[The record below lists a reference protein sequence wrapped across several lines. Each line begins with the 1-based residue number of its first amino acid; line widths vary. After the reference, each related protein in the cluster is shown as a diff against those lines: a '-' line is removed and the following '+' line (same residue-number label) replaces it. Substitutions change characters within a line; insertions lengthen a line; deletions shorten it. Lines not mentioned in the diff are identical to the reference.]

1 MASFETLQERLAALQ
16 ETTAQLQGLIE
27 RLATIKFQP
36 GSVPLP
42 MASLSMSSSISSLG
56 SGAGDAQDED
66 LYVATE
72 LSGEISQ
79 TLREEEEELE
89 LLREEIIDLRAG
101 RPGSEGEHRK
111 ARLRE
116 GVQRLEGELKG
127 CRTSFRKAQL
137 SAKRSLEEAQ
147 KLERELLFASYA
159 AAANTTAQSNKG
171 DGSPRQVHAELFSAR
186 DRRRIREKEKN
197 GARDVVSASSDV
209 TDALRRTHALIA
221 GEVAKSAFATQTL
234 AESTAALKELQQTY
248 DGIDGMLAKSR
259 DLVGALMTSQKSDT
273 WYLRTSFYMLLCTL
287 AWLVFR
293 RFLYGPLWWVVWFPV
308 RTTFRTGK
316 AVSNLAGGAADSGAS
331 MAVVDSAGKTT
342 VVGIGEEAAVPT
354 AKVGEE
360 TQETRGQGEGLV
372 DELGQ
377 MIEDSIKGKVPEEV
391 EEVIRNVSEEE
402 VVQPNPKK
410 RMWEEPVVEAEGERV
425 RDEL

>member
-1 MASFETLQERLAALQ
+1 MASFETLQDRLAALQ

-27 RLATIKFQP
+27 RLATIKFEP
-36 GSVPLP
+36 GSVPL
-42 MASLSMSSSISSLG
+42 SLSTLSTNSSISST
-56 SGAGDAQDED
+56 AGDAQGDEEPN
-66 LYVATE
+66 VATE

-79 TLREEEEELE
+79 ILREEEEELE
-89 LLREEIIDLRAG
+89 LLKEEISDLRTG
-101 RPGSEGEHRK
+101 KPGSDAEHHKKRLKEG
-111 ARLRE
+111 L
-116 GVQRLEGELKG
+116 GRLEAVLKES
-127 CRTSFRKAQL
+127 RTSFRKAQI
-137 SAKRSLEEAQ
+137 SARRNLEEAQ
-147 KLERELLFASYA
+147 KLERQALFASYTA
-159 AAANTTAQSNKG
+159 SVLPSSTTTGNNT
-171 DGSPRQVHAELFSAR
+171 SPKPTHTELFSAR
-186 DRRRIREKEKN
+186 DRRRMREKEKL

-287 AWLVFR
+287 GWLVFR

-316 AVSNLAGGAADSGAS
+316 AVSNLAGGGAGSGAS
-331 MAVVDSAGKTT
+331 MAVVDSAGKTK
-342 VVGIGEEAAVPT
+342 VVGIEEEGAVPT

-360 TQETRGQGEGLV
+360 ERKVDGSLV
-372 DELGQ
+372 DELGR
-377 MIEDSIKGKVPEEV
+377 MVEDSLRGKVPEEV
-391 EEVIRNVSEEE
+391 EEAVWNASGE
-402 VVQPNPKK
+402 VEGEPNPKK
-410 RMWEEPVVEAEGERV
+410 RMWEEPVAAEGER
-425 RDEL
+425 EG